1 MARPISLDIDPANVD
16 ADGLAAA
23 NDSTG
28 TSVTLDGALTSGGT
42 FTAADG
48 LARQLSI
55 TDSST
60 VDQSGVTFTVTGTDA
75 DGNAQ
80 TEAITGP
87 AADATV
93 ESAKYFKTVTS
104 VAIASP
110 ALACTVNIGTVDE
123 VASQTIPL
131 NIYAGSP
138 AAVVAELTGT
148 MNYSIQV
155 TNSDIQSST
164 RGDQDSFTWAAD
176 ANWSGITASQAKE
189 LVAENWRA
197 MRFIANSY
205 TDTAEIQLAIQQP
218 GAC

>member
-1 MARPISLDIDPANVD
+1 MSRPLILDIDPANVD

-55 TDSST
+55 TDSSA
-60 VDQSGVTFTVTGTDA
+60 VDQSGATFTITGTDA
-75 DGNAQ
+75 DGKTQ
-80 TEAITGP
+80 TDAVTGP
-87 AADATV
+87 GNGATV

-104 VAIASP
+104 VAIANP
-110 ALACTVNIGTVDE
+110 AVACTVNIGTVDE

-131 NIYAGSP
+131 NIYSSNP
-138 AAVVAELTGT
+138 ASIVAELTGVMDYT
-148 MNYSIQV
+148 IQV
-155 TNSDIQSST
+155 TNDNIQSIT

-176 ANWSGITASQAKE
+176 TNWSGVTASQAKE
-189 LVAENWRA
+189 LVAESWRG

-205 TDTAEIQLAIQQP
+205 TDTAEIQLTIQQA